1 MDPIILFAII
11 AIGFVLLLLQ
21 WLKLADVSRKTAD
34 LRPILDTLHLLQ
46 SDRGLLDR
54 MLRDESVHSRQEQAK
69 DSQALRSEIMST
81 LVAMGDSVAAKV
93 NGFSQANEQRAEHLR
108 SALEL
113 RMQTFGSESARRM
126 DDLVKAQIGQTETLS
141 GAMRMLES
149 RVEQRHL
156 QQQNAVDARLAEIEV
171 ALRDQAQQLRQES
184 GASFANLGQSLLSML
199 TEMSQLEKTEIQSLR
214 TAVDSR
220 LSNIQAEN
228 EKKLEQMRQTV
239 EEKLQGTL
247 EARLGDSFR
256 TVSERLEQ
264 VQLGLGE
271 MRSLATGVGDLKRVL
286 SNVKTRGTWGE
297 VQLGAIIEQ
306 ILTPDQIGR
315 NIAVLPGG
323 DRVDYAVKMP
333 GASAGHPVWLPIDAS
348 FPIEEYLRLTEAADR
363 ADVEGLEMASHQL
376 EENLR
381 MCARNLGEKHLAPP
395 HTTDFGILF
404 LSTEGLYAEAM
415 RRPGLAD
422 GLQRDYR
429 VVIAGPSTLAAL
441 LNALQMGF
449 RTLAIQQRSSEVW
462 EVLSGVKD
470 EFGKYAQVL
479 AAVKKKLYQAQE
491 TIDHA
496 ETRTRAI
503 QRTLNEVKQDGVGVL
518 PAGTEDSA
526 AEHRDMLVS
535 VFEDD

>member
-69 DSQALRSEIMST
+69 DSQSLRSEIMST

-156 QQQNAVDARLAEIEV
+156 QQQNAVDDRLAGIEAAV
-171 ALRDQAQQLRQES
+171 RDQAQQLRQES

-286 SNVKTRGTWGE
+286 SNVKTRGTWAE

-429 VVIAGPSTLAAL
+429 IVIAGPSTLAAL

-503 QRTLNEVKQDGVGVL
+503 QRTLNEVRQDGAGVL
-518 PAGTEDSA
+518 PAETEDTP

>member
-11 AIGFVLLLLQ
+11 AIGFVLLLMQ

-54 MLRDESVHSRQEQAK
+54 MLRDESIHSRQEQAK
-69 DSQALRSEIMST
+69 DSQALRSEVMST
-81 LVAMGDSVAAKV
+81 LVTMGDSVAAKV
-93 NGFSQANEQRAEHLR
+93 SGFSQVNEQRAEHLR

-113 RMQTFGSESARRM
+113 RMQSFGSESARRM

-156 QQQNAVDARLAEIEV
+156 QQQGAVDSRLADIEA
-171 ALRDQAQQLRQES
+171 ALRDQGQQLRQES

-220 LSNIQAEN
+220 LAIIQAEN
-228 EKKLEQMRQTV
+228 ERKLEQMRQTV

-247 EARLGDSFR
+247 EARLGESFR
-256 TVSERLEQ
+256 NVSERLEQ
-264 VQLGLGE
+264 VHHGLGE

-306 ILTPDQIGR
+306 MLSPEQVGR

-323 DRVDYAVKMP
+323 DTVEFAVKLP
-333 GASAGHPVWLPIDAS
+333 GGSAGQPVWLPIVAS
-348 FPIEEYLRLTEAADR
+348 FPIEDYLRLTEAADR
-363 ADVEGLEMASHQL
+363 ADAEALESASRQL
-376 EENLR
+376 EDSLR
-381 MCARNLGEKHLAPP
+381 VCARNLNEKYLAPP

-404 LSTEGLYAEAM
+404 LSTEGLYAETM
-415 RRPGLAD
+415 RRSGLTE

-429 VVIAGPSTLAAL
+429 IVIAGPSTLAAL

-462 EVLSGVKD
+462 EVLGGVKD
-470 EFGKYAQVL
+470 EFGKYAQML
-479 AAVKKKLYQAQE
+479 AAVKKRLYQAQE

-496 ETRTRAI
+496 ETRTKAI
-503 QRTLNEVKQDGVGVL
+503 QRTLDEVKAVGSAGL
-518 PAGTEDSA
+518 PVRSEEIAG
-526 AEHRDMLVS
+526 EHRDMLVG

>member
-69 DSQALRSEIMST
+69 DAQALRSEIMST
-81 LVAMGDSVAAKV
+81 FVAMGDSVAAKV

-149 RVEQRHL
+149 RLEQRHL
-156 QQQNAVDARLAEIEV
+156 QQQSAVDSRLVEIEV

-306 ILTPDQIGR
+306 ILTPEQIGR

-333 GASAGHPVWLPIDAS
+333 GAAAGQPVWLPIDAS

-363 ADVEGLEMASHQL
+363 ADVEGLEMASHHL
-376 EENLR
+376 EEKLR

-503 QRTLNEVKQDGVGVL
+503 QRTLNEVKQDGAGGL
-518 PAGTEDSA
+518 PAGTADSA

>member
-1 MDPIILFAII
+1 
-11 AIGFVLLLLQ
+11 
-21 WLKLADVSRKTAD
+21 
-34 LRPILDTLHLLQ
+34 
-46 SDRGLLDR
+46 
-54 MLRDESVHSRQEQAK
+54 
-69 DSQALRSEIMST
+69 
-81 LVAMGDSVAAKV
+81 
-93 NGFSQANEQRAEHLR
+93 
-108 SALEL
+108 
-113 RMQTFGSESARRM
+113 
-126 DDLVKAQIGQTETLS
+126 
-141 GAMRMLES
+141 
-149 RVEQRHL
+149 
-156 QQQNAVDARLAEIEV
+156 
-171 ALRDQAQQLRQES
+171 
-184 GASFANLGQSLLSML
+184 
-199 TEMSQLEKTEIQSLR
+199 
-214 TAVDSR
+214 
-220 LSNIQAEN
+220 
-228 EKKLEQMRQTV
+228 
-239 EEKLQGTL
+239 
-247 EARLGDSFR
+247 
-256 TVSERLEQ
+256 
-264 VQLGLGE
+264 
-271 MRSLATGVGDLKRVL
+271 
-286 SNVKTRGTWGE
+286 
-297 VQLGAIIEQ
+297 VQLGAINEQ

-429 VVIAGPSTLAAL
+429 IVIAGPSTLAAL

-503 QRTLNEVKQDGVGVL
+503 QRTLNEVRQDGAGVL
-518 PAGTEDSA
+518 PAETEDTP

>member
-54 MLRDESVHSRQEQAK
+54 MLRDESIHSRQEQAK
-69 DSQALRSEIMST
+69 DSQALRSEVMST

-93 NGFSQANEQRAEHLR
+93 SGFSQANEQRAEHLR

-113 RMQTFGSESARRM
+113 RMQSFASDSARRI
-126 DDLVKAQIGQTETLS
+126 DDLVKAQVGQTETIS
-141 GAMRMLES
+141 AAMRSLEA

-156 QQQNAVDARLAEIEV
+156 QQQTAVDARLAEIEQ
-171 ALRDQAQQLRQES
+171 ALREQAQQLRQDH
-184 GASFANLGQSLLSML
+184 GTSFTQLGQSILSML
-199 TEMSQLEKTEIQSLR
+199 TEMSQLEKSEIQSLR

-220 LSNIQAEN
+220 LAVIQAEN
-228 EKKLEQMRQTV
+228 ERKLEQMRQTV
-239 EEKLQGTL
+239 DEKLQGTL

-256 TVSERLEQ
+256 KVSDRLEQ
-264 VQLGLGE
+264 VHLGLGE
-271 MRSLATGVGDLKRVL
+271 MKSLANGVGDLKRVL
-286 SNVKTRGTWGE
+286 ANVRTRGTWGE
-297 VQLGAIIEQ
+297 VQLGAIMEQ
-306 ILTPDQIGR
+306 MLTPEQFGR
-315 NIAVLPGG
+315 DVVVVPGG
-323 DRVDYAVKMP
+323 DRVDYAVRMP
-333 GASAGHPVWLPIDAS
+333 GANGGQPVWLPIDAS
-348 FPIEEYLRLTEAADR
+348 FPIETYLRMSEAAER
-363 ADVEGLEMASHQL
+363 ADG
-376 EENLR
+376 EEVDIACRQMEESLR
-381 MCARNLGEKHLAPP
+381 SCARQLSEKYLAPP
-395 HTTDFGILF
+395 HTTDFGLLF
-404 LSTEGLYAEAM
+404 LSIEGLYAEVM

-429 VVIAGPSTLAAL
+429 IVIAGPSTLAAL

-462 EVLSGVKD
+462 EVLGSVKD

-503 QRTLNEVKQDGVGVL
+503 QRTLKEVRREGDPAL
-518 PAGTEDSA
+518 PTETEDA
-526 AEHRDMLVS
+526 MLLGA
-535 VFEDD
+535 FADD